1 MFRSNKEKY
10 ENMAS
15 LQRLHLM
22 GNCEYFSTGKT
33 VPRATKYCQA
43 SIVENLHF
51 CIFLHTTGVILKAL
65 PADSVVHSMEGGR
78 ACAEKL
84 EKADFHQDIPSICA
98 TNTNLREAFFMHVNS
113 HKVASA

>member
-10 ENMAS
+10 ENIAS
-15 LQRLHLM
+15 LHRLPLM

-43 SIVENLHF
+43 SIVENWHF
-51 CIFLHTTGVILKAL
+51 CIFLL

-113 HKVASA
+113 PKVASA